1 MKNSALVILAAIAMV
16 AATESFL
23 TEQAA
28 DRQKTRYEVQV
39 ERYEQ
44 LLDVQEQKYIDELI
58 EVRQEL
64 AKTKLELRAKQF
76 DFDMATNRVEQ
87 LNKEIGV
94 IQ

>member
-28 DRQKTRYEVQV
+28 DQQATRYEVQA

-44 LLDVQEQKYIDELI
+44 LLAVQEQKYMDELI

-94 IQ
+94 IR